1 MLRALTT
8 RFQYVLLLI
17 LVRTS
22 KDPVRLVFCS
32 TNVFFKRGIALGL
45 SSECQSILLCVR
57 IIACL
62 CVNIVTIKV

>member
-1 MLRALTT
+1 MYLFILKIMLRALTT

-32 TNVFFKRGIALGL
+32 TDVFFKRGIALGL
-45 SSECQSILLCVR
+45 SSECQSIWYVFVL
-57 IIACL
+57 
-62 CVNIVTIKV
+62 